1 MALDHR
7 RGREETERKIAER
20 LTRIRHETGAGNL
33 SDQAIRDIARK
44 QSHEI
49 AERAVRDEKR

>member
-7 RGREETERKIAER
+7 RGREHTERRIAER

-33 SDQAIRDIARK
+33 TDQQIRDTARK
-44 QSHEI
+44 QANEI
-49 AERAVRDEKR
+49 AEKAAREDR